1 VGLEMKK
8 KVKRSIVRRAF
19 NSLCAALLVGSAIYI
34 MVMGFSSVAMAAMAI
49 SVAGA
54 AVLPVQSSEG
64 VLEVITGTVEAM
76 VDGVLAVIEAIT
88 SAIASL
94 FS

>member
-1 VGLEMKK
+1 MEK
-8 KVKRSIVRRAF
+8 KVKRSKLQRAF
-19 NSLCAALLVGSAIYI
+19 NSLCAALLIGSAIYI

-54 AVLPVQSSEG
+54 TVLPVQSSEG
-64 VLEVITGTVEAM
+64 ILEIIVGTFEAM
-76 VDGVLAVIEAIT
+76 IDGLLAIIEGIT
-88 SAIASL
+88 SAIAGL

>member
-1 VGLEMKK
+1 ML
-8 KVKRSIVRRAF
+8 RAF
-19 NSLCAALLVGSAIYI
+19 NSLCAALLIGSAIYI
-34 MVMGFSSVAMAAMAI
+34 MAMGFSAVAMAAMAI
-49 SVAGA
+49 SVVGA

-76 VDGVLAVIEAIT
+76 IDGVLVVIEAIT

>member
-1 VGLEMKK
+1 ML
-8 KVKRSIVRRAF
+8 RAF
-19 NSLCAALLVGSAIYI
+19 NSLCAALFIDSAIYI
-34 MVMGFSSVAMAAMAI
+34 MAIGFSTVAMAI

-76 VDGVLAVIEAIT
+76 IDGVLAVIEAIT
-88 SAIASL
+88 SVIASL